1 MLLLRKRCAIPTSTY
16 RQQEFTVSNQFIST
30 CHNTGTRG
38 VTPKLTPS
46 AVPAFGKEHGFGKTC
61 YNPPNNI
68 LIFRPVSP
76 VTH

>member
-16 RQQEFTVSNQFIST
+16 RQQEFTVSNRFIST

-46 AVPAFGKEHGFGKTC
+46 AVPAFEETLEKNMVLAKHATIPQITF
-61 YNPPNNI
+61 
-68 LIFRPVSP
+68 
-76 VTH
+76 